1 MKTVEELLKP
11 RWKVIADYPG
21 ALHNIGDVISAYENG
36 KAYLVEG
43 GSHYMTEYP
52 ALFKRLEWWED
63 RAVKDMPEYV
73 KIIEGIPFYNFKKGQ
88 IRKLDSIKNGIAV
101 VSGCPL
107 IKIGFIYPSS
117 KQEYLTYINHPA

>member
-1 MKTVEELLKP
+1 MKTVEELLMP
-11 RWKVIADYPG
+11 RWKVIADYPNSIFKVG
-21 ALHNIGDVISAYENG
+21 QIMERSGYGEFDIINHCNCSR
-36 KAYLVEG
+36 
-43 GSHYMTEYP
+43 YP
-52 ALFKRLEWWED
+52 HIFKPIEWWED
-63 RAVKDMPEYV
+63 RAVEDMPEYV
-73 KIIEGIPFYNFKKGQ
+73 KIIEDIPFYNFKNGQ